1 MCKQTPQLSLPLHS
15 CPRLRHRPVHTGG
28 EVHSLSGKDDLGT
41 RPWIQGI
48 PGPQVSAAWS
58 KREARDLS
66 GCIPSAVRIS
76 CGEQWGWSR
85 ARGASE
91 VGHLTSSCLG
101 QRAIVLT
108 LSAVSFPPFQH
119 LFEEMAIK
127 EQRKSLPLPG
137 RLSLRFQEKWEP
149 ICGQQGRST
158 LPAPACPRECSCLC
172 TSVSAS
178 VSVSVCLCVCI
189 HKCTSVC
196 VCSSLCVFPPVSI
209 HIGLYVS
216 VCVPLHV
223 LVSVFV
229 CVGPTPTF
237 SLLSLC
243 NDYL

>member
-1 MCKQTPQLSLPLHS
+1 MRAYIFNKKELKIKEAPIIVYSLALVAPYLCPHITLWDWLVGGLYMCKQTPQLSLPLHS

-149 ICGQQGRST
+149 ICGQ
-158 LPAPACPRECSCLC
+158 
-172 TSVSAS
+172 
-178 VSVSVCLCVCI
+178 
-189 HKCTSVC
+189 
-196 VCSSLCVFPPVSI
+196 
-209 HIGLYVS
+209 
-216 VCVPLHV
+216 
-223 LVSVFV
+223 
-229 CVGPTPTF
+229 
-237 SLLSLC
+237 
-243 NDYL
+243 